1 MNVFLRRTAGL
12 LAVAS
17 ALSLAAC
24 AEKILDFRNAEV
36 SSGKIFS
43 KGENSPFTGKLTN
56 IPFTKIQSAGL
67 APFLPLIATVTGNKG
82 FAELF
87 MVNAIAALMGNSN
100 GGLLCN
106 TTIKGGYLNGAT
118 DCGLEGKTVLNLSYK
133 EGTLDGK
140 VQFIDPSIAK
150 EVAQVQLVN
159 GKLEGES
166 KIFDAPSGQLLHT
179 ANWKQGVTNGAEE
192 RRNKD
197 GKTVFK
203 GTIVDGKYD
212 GEATAY
218 NDKGEL
224 VLTTLYKAGVGD
236 RNVRPGISDEENC
249 VEDWA
254 LVRASRNQLKGDEAL
269 YSAWRQACKQ
279 GTRWNSPGAELVKAV
294 PSPASAAST
303 SQCVDQWTAAHRK
316 EVGSDAMI
324 SGQQLDEWEQWC
336 VEGKK
341 PA

>member
-1 MNVFLRRTAGL
+1 VNVFLRRTAGL

-43 KGENSPFTGKLTN
+43 KGENTPFTGKLTN

-106 TTIKGGYLNGAT
+106 TTIKAGYLNGAT
-118 DCGLEGKTVLNLSYK
+118 ECGLEGKTVLNLSYK
-133 EGTLDGK
+133 DGSLDGK
-140 VQFIDPSIAK
+140 VQFIDPSISK
-150 EVAQVQLVN
+150 EVAQGQLAN

-166 KIFDAPSGQLLHT
+166 KIFDARSGQLLHT
-179 ANWKQGVTNGAEE
+179 VNWKQGVTNGAEE
-192 RRNKD
+192 SRNKD

-203 GTIVDGKYD
+203 ATIVDGKYD
-212 GEATAY
+212 GEAKRF
-218 NDKGEL
+218 DEKGEL
-224 VLTTLYKAGVGD
+224 VITSYFKAGVAERD
-236 RNVRPGISDEENC
+236 VRPGLSDEANC
-249 VEDWA
+249 VEDWVA
-254 LVRASRNQLKGDEAL
+254 SRASKNLPKGDEAL
-269 YSAWRQACKQ
+269 YTAWRQACKQ
-279 GTRWNSPGAELVKAV
+279 GTRWNSPGAELVKAA

-303 SQCVDQWTAAHRK
+303 GQCVDQWTAAHRK